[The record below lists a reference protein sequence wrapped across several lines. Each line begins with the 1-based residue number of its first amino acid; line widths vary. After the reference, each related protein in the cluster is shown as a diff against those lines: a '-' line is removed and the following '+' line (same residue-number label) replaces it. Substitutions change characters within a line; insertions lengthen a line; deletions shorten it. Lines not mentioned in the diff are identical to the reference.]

1 MIAHRHT
8 IKRQVDK
15 ATKTSSGSLIFYAK
29 LTTIITLLV
38 LMLGNIFIFT
48 KSVHLSDNI
57 SLLEHDIVSLKKE
70 NEYLQK
76 KIYAENSIVSLNY
89 SAQQLGFTKQAE
101 PVFFEKPNY
110 AMAQ

>member
-15 ATKTSSGSLIFYAK
+15 ATKTSSGSLIFYAQ

-38 LMLGNIFIFT
+38 LMLGNIFIFA

-101 PVFFEKPNY
+101 PVFFEKPN
-110 AMAQ
+110 